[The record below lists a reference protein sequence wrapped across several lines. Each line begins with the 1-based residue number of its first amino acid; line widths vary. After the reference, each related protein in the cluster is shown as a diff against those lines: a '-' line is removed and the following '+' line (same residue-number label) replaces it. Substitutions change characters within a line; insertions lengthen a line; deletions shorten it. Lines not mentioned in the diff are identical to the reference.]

1 MDIYRMMN
9 AANVTPCFKD
19 SEWLLGT
26 AVLRLQTQGNPNPGC
41 LPRQL
46 DRTPLFMS
54 KKGGGKE

>member
-1 MDIYRMMN
+1 MMN